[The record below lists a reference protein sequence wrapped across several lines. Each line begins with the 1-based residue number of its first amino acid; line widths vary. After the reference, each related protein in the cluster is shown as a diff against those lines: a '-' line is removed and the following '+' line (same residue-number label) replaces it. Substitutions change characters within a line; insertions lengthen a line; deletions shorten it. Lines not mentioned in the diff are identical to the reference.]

1 VTDVV
6 VYGATA
12 CGVMA
17 AVAARAAGADTLL
30 VDPGRHIGGMVSGG
44 LSWTDVG
51 DTRVLGGLCRRFY
64 AAVASRYGA
73 SLWQVRG
80 PEPHVAEELLE
91 ALLDGVEVRL
101 GTAEIPDA
109 AVHVDAS
116 YEGDAMASAGVP
128 YAVGRES
135 RDLHGERWAGRQPA
149 YRPSRHN
156 FGTLIDPFADD
167 GSLLPGIR
175 EPELDEQGW
184 PAERLGE
191 GDGGLQAYQY
201 RVCLTHSDE
210 RLPIEPPEDY
220 DESEFELLRRHLD
233 AGCDGTLLGLVPDL
247 LPNAKCDVNSIGPI
261 SLNVLD
267 GSNRSYLDGDRVAVR
282 ERHRRYTLGFL
293 HTLSERG
300 LLDDWG
306 FPEDE
311 FDGGL
316 PHQLY
321 VRDARR
327 LVGEHVLTERDL
339 VEARPQADVVALGS
353 YNIDVR
359 EVERTWRYLPEYR
372 RKPAVF
378 NEGYLS
384 VEVPPYPI
392 PYRSLTPL
400 REDAENL
407 LVPLCLSASH
417 VAFASVRMEP
427 TLMLLGQAAGTAA
440 AQAARRGVAVQDV
453 DVAQLQ
459 DDLRDAG
466 AVLAA

>member
-1 VTDVV
+1 MTDVA

-12 CGVMA
+12 CGVTA
-17 AVAARAAGADTLL
+17 AVAAHAAGARTVL
-30 VDPGRHIGGMVSGG
+30 VEPGAHVGGMVGGG

-51 DTRVLGGLCRRFY
+51 DTSVLGGLCRRFY
-64 AAVASRYGA
+64 AEVAGHYGA
-73 SLWQVRG
+73 PLWELRG
-80 PEPHVAEELLE
+80 PEPHVAERLLE
-91 ALLDGVEVRL
+91 RMLDGVDVRL
-101 GTAEIPDA
+101 GTTEIPDA
-109 AVHVDAS
+109 AVVVDAS
-116 YEGDAMASAGVP
+116 YEGDAMAAAGVP
-128 YAVGRES
+128 FAVGRES
-135 RDLHGERWAGRQPA
+135 TGLHGERWAGRQPA

-156 FGTLIDPFADD
+156 FPVTIDPFADD

-175 EPELDEQGW
+175 EPELDAHGW

-191 GDGGLQAYQY
+191 GDGGLQAYAY
-201 RVCLTHSDE
+201 RVCLTHAAK
-210 RLPIEPPEDY
+210 RLPIEPPDGY
-220 DESEFELLRRHLD
+220 DERDFELLRRYLD
-233 AGCDGTLLGLVPDL
+233 ATGDDRPLGLVPGL
-247 LPNAKCDVNSIGPI
+247 LPNAKCDVNSIGPV

-267 GSNRSYLDGDRVAVR
+267 GSNRDYLEGDREGVR
-282 ERHRRYTLGFL
+282 EHHRRYTLGFL
-293 HTLSERG
+293 FFLAERG
-300 LLDDWG
+300 LLDGWG
-306 FPEDE
+306 FPPDE

-327 LVGEHVLTERDL
+327 LAGEHVLTELDL
-339 VEARPQADVVALGS
+339 VGARPQADVVALGS

-359 EVERTWRYLPEYR
+359 EVERTWRYLPEYDR
-372 RKPAVF
+372 TAAVF

-384 VEVPPYPI
+384 VAVPPYPI
-392 PYRSLTPL
+392 PYRSLTPR
-400 REDAENL
+400 REHSDDL

-427 TLMLLGQAAGTAA
+427 TLMLLGEAAGTAA

-453 DVAQLQ
+453 DVARLQ